1 VSVIVDAQHGAVTP
15 VRVLTHLPV
24 VLGSMLARL
33 VWRRWSKPAPD
44 PTHTTAGKEDNRP
57 AAQSITPNMM
67 AMPAAII
74 A

>member
-1 VSVIVDAQHGAVTP
+1 
-15 VRVLTHLPV
+15 
-24 VLGSMLARL
+24 MLARL